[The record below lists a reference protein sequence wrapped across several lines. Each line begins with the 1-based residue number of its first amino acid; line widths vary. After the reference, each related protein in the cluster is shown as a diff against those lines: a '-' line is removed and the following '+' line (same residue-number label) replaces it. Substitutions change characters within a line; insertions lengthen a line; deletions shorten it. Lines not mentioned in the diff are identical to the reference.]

1 MPKAILLIAA
11 LELIIFLTL
20 YELFVLTKTLKN
32 IANSTMEENSE
43 NHKNPWI
50 TLNSEKIYDSAWISL
65 TKHDVLNPN
74 GNPGTYSVVHFKN
87 LAIGI
92 LALDKNYNTWI
103 VGQYRYPINQY
114 SWEIP
119 EGGGDRN
126 VAPLL
131 SAKRELHEEAGIT
144 ANKWTKIQE
153 MYLSNSASDEFCI
166 LYIAQ
171 ELSFGDAEP
180 DDDEQLEVRKLP
192 FNDLYQMVES
202 GEITDS
208 LTVTIVLKA
217 KLLMLEGKI

>member
-1 MPKAILLIAA
+1 MSDSISKENIL
-11 LELIIFLTL
+11 
-20 YELFVLTKTLKN
+20 
-32 IANSTMEENSE
+32 EN
-43 NHKNPWI
+43 KNPWT
-50 TLNSEKIYDSAWISL
+50 TLKSEKIYDSPWIGL

-92 LALDKNYNTWI
+92 LPLDKDYNTWI

-119 EGGGDRN
+119 EGGGVRG
-126 VAPLL
+126 VAPLV
-131 SAKRELHEEAGIT
+131 SAKRELLEETGIT

-171 ELSFGDAEP
+171 DITFGKAHP
-180 DDDEQLEVRKLP
+180 DDDEQLEIRKLP
-192 FNDLYQMVES
+192 FDELYKMVES

-208 LTVTIVLKA
+208 LTVAIVLKT
-217 KLLMLEGKI
+217 KLLMLKGKI

>member
-1 MPKAILLIAA
+1 M
-11 LELIIFLTL
+11 
-20 YELFVLTKTLKN
+20 TKPTK
-32 IANSTMEENSE
+32 EEYVQNQE
-43 NHKNPWI
+43 NPWT
-50 TLNSEKIYDSAWISL
+50 TLTSEKIYDSPWIGL

-92 LALDKNYNTWI
+92 LPLDTDYNTWI
-103 VGQYRYPINQY
+103 VGQYRYPINKY

-119 EGGGDRN
+119 EGGGN
-126 VAPLL
+126 HNLPPLD
-131 SAKRELHEEAGIT
+131 SAKRELHEETGIT

-153 MYLSNSASDEFCI
+153 VHMSNSASDEFGI

-171 ELSFGDAEP
+171 DLSFGESEP
-180 DDDEQLEVRKLP
+180 EDDEQLVVRKLH
-192 FNDLYQMVES
+192 FNELYQMVES

-208 LTVTIVLKA
+208 LTVITVLKA